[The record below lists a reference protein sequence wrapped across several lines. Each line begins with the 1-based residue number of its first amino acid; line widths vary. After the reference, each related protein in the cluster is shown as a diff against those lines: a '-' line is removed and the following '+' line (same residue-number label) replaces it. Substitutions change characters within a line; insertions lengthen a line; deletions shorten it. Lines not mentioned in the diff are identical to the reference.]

1 MKVIKVNTEDL
12 EKAKEVLESN
22 GISVEVTED
31 YYLTIEDN
39 VVDIIQCMDVPNLSD
54 SEYDEVIGKI
64 TNAIYSSEY
73 SVLDMDYILD
83 VINETIENL

>member
-1 MKVIKVNTEDL
+1 MKVIKVNAEDL

-22 GISVEVTED
+22 GISVEVAED

-39 VVDIIQCMDVPNLSD
+39 VADIIQCMDVPDLSD
-54 SEYDEVIGKI
+54 SEYDEVIEKT

>member
-39 VVDIIQCMDVPNLSD
+39 VADIVSTMEGLDLSY

>member
-22 GISVEVTED
+22 GMSVEVTED

-39 VVDIIQCMDVPNLSD
+39 VADIIQCMDVPDLSD

>member
-12 EKAKEVLESN
+12 EKAKEILESN
-22 GISVEVTED
+22 GIGVEVTED

-39 VVDIIQCMDVPNLSD
+39 VADIIQCMDVPDLSD

-73 SVLDMDYILD
+73 SVLDMDYISD